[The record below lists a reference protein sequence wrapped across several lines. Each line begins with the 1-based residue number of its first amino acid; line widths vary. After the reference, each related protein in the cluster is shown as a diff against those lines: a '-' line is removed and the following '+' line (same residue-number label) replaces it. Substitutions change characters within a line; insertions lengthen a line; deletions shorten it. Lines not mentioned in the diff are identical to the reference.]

1 MYIMWVI
8 LCLFSTLSCREAIY
22 TFPLFLLI
30 YIIYDY
36 ETKNRIEGN
45 VDVFAIC
52 STGRSCRAAKR
63 SLSYSAGVAPASSYR
78 KKKAWMSSVD
88 GEVVDGSSDE
98 ESNPTHLSLS
108 GNN

>member
-1 MYIMWVI
+1 MLVQHFELQGSDLHISIVLINI
-8 LCLFSTLSCREAIY
+8 L
-22 TFPLFLLI
+22 
-30 YIIYDY
+30 YIIY
-36 ETKNRIEGN
+36 ETRNRIEGN

-63 SLSYSAGVAPASSYR
+63 SLSYSAGVAPASGNR
-78 KKKAWMSSVD
+78 KKAWMSSVD